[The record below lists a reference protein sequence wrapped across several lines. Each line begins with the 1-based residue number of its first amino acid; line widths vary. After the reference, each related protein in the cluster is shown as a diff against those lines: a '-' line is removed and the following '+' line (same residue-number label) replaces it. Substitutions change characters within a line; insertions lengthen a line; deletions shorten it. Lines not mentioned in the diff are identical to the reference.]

1 MRYRAVILLLLGVA
15 ASLGADYPC
24 LSWERSWEPIR
35 ELTWE
40 AAGTEYALIGA
51 EWRELTLLADD
62 TPLSEL
68 PSTTI
73 PLGVIEGRLYTAFEQ
88 RLTLD
93 AAEGAFEQR
102 FLTITAGTG
111 EDYAAGTTGV
121 VVSIPAERGPGAF
134 ALAPGGDL
142 LALAWADPET
152 PSVEIAVHGLPEGD
166 TLARRSFTAATD
178 QLRARCQHP
187 AFSSDGETLF
197 FNLHPHAP
205 ASDEFLDL
213 QPLLA
218 WHWTEDD
225 LEELTAPLGWVLPVR
240 GRTGRRLIL
249 LEEYPGEAGYGE
261 PSRWLL
267 FDPRTGEVSP
277 AFSLS
282 VNNGLYAPDAAA
294 KLFDG
299 DPDTSWT
306 PRRDS
311 VVDIDLG
318 AQLPLDTARLVGGDG
333 DVVGWGL
340 AVEGQTRRRD
350 DPADPA
356 RLSYSDTIVGE
367 VRLILSAGIEAAE
380 LELGFAFAP
389 VP

>member
-15 ASLGADYPC
+15 ASLSADYSC

-40 AAGTEYALIGA
+40 AAGVEYALIGA

-68 PSTTI
+68 PATTI
-73 PLGVIEGRLYTAFEQ
+73 PLGVLEGRLYTAFEE

-102 FLTITAGTG
+102 YLTITAGTG
-111 EDYAAGTTGV
+111 EDYAAGSTRIV
-121 VVSIPAERGPGAF
+121 ASIPVERGPGAV

-152 PSVEIAVHGLPEGD
+152 PSVEIVVHGLPEGA
-166 TLARRSFTAATD
+166 TVARRSFTAATD
-178 QLRARCQHP
+178 QQRARCQHP

-197 FNLHPHAP
+197 FSLHPHAP
-205 ASDEFLDL
+205 ASDEFLDP

-218 WHWTEDD
+218 WHWLEDN
-225 LEELTAPLGWVLPVR
+225 LEEMTGPLGWVLPVR

-249 LEEYPGEAGYGE
+249 LEEYTGGAGYGE
-261 PSRWLL
+261 PARWLL
-267 FDPRTGEVSP
+267 FDPRIGEVSP

-294 KLFDG
+294 QLFDG
-299 DPDTSWT
+299 DPDTRWT
-306 PRRDS
+306 TRRDS